1 MASKFEKRM
10 SRIKKPAVLKKYFT
24 EENFPDKNMTPGQ
37 IADFQRDALKEI
49 ITTAYKKCEFYRN
62 KMDEAGVSPKDIR
75 ELSDIS
81 KLPFVTKDELR
92 GDPWKL
98 LTCDREDIA
107 LVSVSTGTTGGE
119 QIYIPYTWRDYYPNE
134 MAPGYPELVPIERG
148 DLCINALPYEMSSAG
163 LSFHKTFMEACQ
175 ATVMPAGKGGA
186 YSTPD
191 KTVKVMNDLKPTVVI
206 TTPSWAI
213 TLAEAA
219 EEAGLKIPDLNLK
232 KMWLTGEGCSP
243 SFRKRVEKIWGTTAN
258 CYYGSL
264 EVGGIGVECDA
275 HDGYHLL
282 LGHVIVEVIDP
293 ETGKVLEPGE
303 IGEIVATCLLRFDT
317 PLIRYRTR
325 DLGYI
330 EPNPCKCGVGLP
342 RVFLRG
348 RLVDHLQ
355 IQGVSFSPFYF
366 EEFLMRLPEVGNWY
380 QFIASTKGSD
390 KLKIRAELAKGVK
403 PTPELAEKLAS
414 KMEYGIGVPC
424 EFELLEKIPRT
435 TQKTVRVVWED
446 E

>member
-1 MASKFEKRM
+1 MVSKFEKR
-10 SRIKKPAVLKKYFT
+10 IKQFKKPAVLKKYFT
-24 EENFPDKNMTPGQ
+24 EEVFPDRNMTFAQ
-37 IADFQRDALKEI
+37 IANFQRDTLKEI
-49 ITTAYKKCEFYRN
+49 VKTAYKNCPFYRD
-62 KMDEAGVSPKDIR
+62 KMTAAGVSPRDIS

-81 KLPFVTKDELR
+81 KLPFVTKEELR

-98 LTCDREDIA
+98 LTCDKNDVA

-134 MAPGYPELVPIERG
+134 MTPGYPELVPIERG
-148 DLCINALPYEMSSAG
+148 DLCMNALPYEMSSAG
-163 LSFHKTFMEACQ
+163 LAFHKTFMDACQ

-191 KTVKVMNDLKPTVVI
+191 KTVKVMEDLKPTVAI

-219 EEAGLKIPDLNLK
+219 EEAGFEIPSLNLK

-243 SFRKRVEKIWGTTAN
+243 TFRNRVEKIWGATAN

-275 HDGYHLL
+275 HEGYHLL
-282 LGHVIVEVIDP
+282 LGHVIVEIIDP

-330 EPNPCKCGVGLP
+330 EPNPCKCGVELP
-342 RVFLRG
+342 RLFLRG
-348 RLVDHLQ
+348 RLVDHLE

-366 EEFLMRLPEVGNWY
+366 EEFLMRMPEVGNWY
-380 QFIASTKGSD
+380 QFIVKSKGSD
-390 KLKIRAELAKGVK
+390 HLKIRAEVAQGVEVS
-403 PTPELAEKLAS
+403 PELAEKLAS
-414 KMEYGIGVPC
+414 KMEYGIGIPC
-424 EFELLEKIPRT
+424 EFELVEKIPRT
-435 TQKTVRVVWED
+435 VQKTVRVVWED